1 MNSKKFIKVQ
11 GKIYHLLGMN
21 GGHAHL
27 GLPFD
32 VNNDVVQS
40 CVIWEKQPFYNESEF
55 GLKDRTFV
63 NICLLV
69 RYFKSDVFGNSDFK
83 KSFKK
88 VSQKFA

>member
-1 MNSKKFIKVQ
+1 MRKQFIKVQ
-11 GKIYHLLGMN
+11 GKIYLLLGMY

-32 VNNDVVQS
+32 VNNDVIQS
-40 CVIWEKQPFYNESEF
+40 CVIWEKQPFYNENEF
-55 GLKDRTFV
+55 GFKDRVFV

-69 RYFKSDVFGNSDFK
+69 RYFKVDVFGNSNF
-83 KSFKK
+83 KSFSKK